1 LRRELQFRDGYDEAG
16 MRICGNWRG
25 AVVIVLGCALLGVG
39 ESGFTQDTKRD
50 GNVQTQGQPAFAAA
64 DAVRVLDG
72 LRRAFESGRQG
83 RFLKAF
89 DGRRMPGYAEFRD
102 QMAEFFDRCDSFRM
116 RYRVTQ
122 TAMDG
127 EFGAVVAEVGID
139 AVPADGTGPGV
150 RRDASV
156 RLVLAW
162 DGKGWKIIDLAP
174 RNLFR

>member
-1 LRRELQFRDGYDEAG
+1 
-16 MRICGNWRG
+16 MRVGGKWR
-25 AVVIVLGCALLGVG
+25 AFVAIVLGCALLGVG
-39 ESGFTQDTKRD
+39 EDGFPQDAKGD
-50 GNVQTQGQPAFAAA
+50 GNAQALARPAFAAA

-72 LRRAFESGRQG
+72 LRQGLESGREG

-102 QMAEFFDRCDSFRM
+102 QMAEFFGKYDSFRM
-116 RYRVTQ
+116 KYRVTQ
-122 TAMDG
+122 TVMDG

-139 AVPADGTGPGV
+139 AVPVDGTGPGV

-156 RLVLAW
+156 RLVLDW

-174 RNLFR
+174 RSLFR

>member
-1 LRRELQFRDGYDEAG
+1 
-16 MRICGNWRG
+16 MRVGGKWRG
-25 AVVIVLGCALLGVG
+25 GVAIVLGCALLGAG
-39 ESGFTQDTKRD
+39 ESGFTQDAKGD
-50 GNVQTQGQPAFAAA
+50 GNAQAQGRPAFAAA

-72 LRRAFESGRQG
+72 LRQGLESGREG

-102 QMAEFFDRCDSFRM
+102 QITEFFDRYDSFRM

-139 AVPADGTGPGV
+139 ADSADGTGPGV

-156 RLVLAW
+156 RLVLDW
-162 DGKGWKIIDLAP
+162 DGKSWKITDLAP
-174 RNLFR
+174 RSLFR